1 MIRQQMDRGELSNE
15 PENGLGELGHEHTG
29 RQLVVSGRS
38 GAAVAPSIKARTHT
52 NDVASDGFFGDD
64 DEQNSQQ
71 SEASDS

>member
-15 PENGLGELGHEHTG
+15 PENGLGELGHEHK
-29 RQLVVSGRS
+29 QLVVSGRS
-38 GAAVAPSIKARTHT
+38 GAAVTPSIKARTHT
-52 NDVASDGFFGDD
+52 SDVTSDGFFGDD